1 MPWRLESET
10 YHDLENPMKKKQPLP
25 ADESPIEREEDE
37 APETPTDEPPP
48 VPVRDPPSDD
58 RPRPPLTV

>member
-1 MPWRLESET
+1 LKAAVHVNLP
-10 YHDLENPMKKKQPLP
+10 ENLMKKKPSPP
-25 ADESPIEREEDE
+25 ADEAPDRDDEDE

-48 VPVRDPPSDD
+48 VPVLDPPSDD